1 MSGAISMSYFAMLE
15 ERNRRLREHGFSG
28 EPTDEELLDYAL
40 SLEDRLE
47 AVCGALGIRL
57 YQDVRGRWIAV
68 ELPKGG
74 RRCAL

>member
-1 MSGAISMSYFAMLE
+1 MSYFAMLE

-74 RRCAL
+74 RRCAR